1 MKTRSIITTV
11 LIYLLL
17 PFCTSAQTS
26 SLSPQTQA
34 VYEACIRLTKAI
46 GSGSKVGLQ
55 AANKAFKACQAKEF
69 SQLEVQ
75 DDKPLSLNNH
85 FVFDEVFIDS
95 LIAGRHVYQF
105 AQRYADSRT
114 VRGFSSSGNIFI
126 ATHAVNGNSSASY
139 SFRSKG
145 RQELA
150 VVAEP
155 GGKITLRIHDK
166 THDTWYN
173 DTEKV
178 KEGKS
183 SRLLAFDLPENGIS
197 VLEIE
202 VINTT
207 SRDISFAIISN

>member
-1 MKTRSIITTV
+1 MKTSRIITV
-11 LIYLLL
+11 LICLLL
-17 PFCTSAQTS
+17 PFGTFAQDP

-46 GSGSKVGLQ
+46 GSGSKAGLQ

-69 SQLEVQ
+69 AQLEVL
-75 DDKPLSLNNH
+75 DDHPLSLNNH
-85 FVFDEVFIDS
+85 FIFDEVFIDS

-105 AQRYADSRT
+105 AQRYADSRA
-114 VRGFSSSGNIFI
+114 VRGFSSSGNIFV
-126 ATHAVNGNSSASY
+126 ATHAVSGNSSASF

-155 GGKITLRIHDK
+155 GGKITLRVHDK
-166 THDTWYN
+166 THNTWYN

-178 KEGKS
+178 KEGES
-183 SRLLAFDLPENGIS
+183 SRLLVFDLPENEVS
-197 VLEIE
+197 VLEVE

>member
-1 MKTRSIITTV
+1 MKTSRIITV
-11 LIYLLL
+11 LICLLL
-17 PFCTSAQTS
+17 PFGTFAQDP

-46 GSGSKVGLQ
+46 GSGSKAGLQ

-69 SQLEVQ
+69 AQLEVL
-75 DDKPLSLNNH
+75 DEHPLSLNNH
-85 FVFDEVFIDS
+85 FIFDEVFIDS

-105 AQRYADSRT
+105 AQRYADSRA
-114 VRGFSSSGNIFI
+114 VRGFSSSGNIFV
-126 ATHAVNGNSSASY
+126 ATHAVSGNSSASY

-155 GGKITLRIHDK
+155 GGKITLRVHDK
-166 THDTWYN
+166 THNTWYN

-178 KEGKS
+178 KEGES
-183 SRLLAFDLPENGIS
+183 SRLLVFDLPENEVS
-197 VLEIE
+197 VLEVE